1 MHATGPVTLA
11 TPVEHR
17 GDLPTEADIVVI
29 GGGVAG
35 VTTAL
40 YAARSGARVVL
51 CEKGRIAGEQSSRN
65 WGWIRQQGRDP
76 DEIPLV
82 MQSVRLWQD
91 LSRDTNGALGFQ
103 QTGTL
108 YFASD
113 AKTLAAYAGWAAT
126 AADLGLD
133 SRMLSTA
140 DLAEMLP
147 DANAG
152 WTGALWTPS
161 DARAEPWVAVPEL
174 ARLAARE
181 GVTIRE
187 DCAVRALDMDGGT
200 ITGVIT
206 EAGPIRAPRVVLA
219 GGAWSATLLRNHG
232 VDLPQ
237 LSVRATVGATDPL
250 PEVFAGQGVDDRF
263 AFRRRAD
270 GGYSLAPSFD
280 HDFYLGPSAFRHWR
294 GFWPSFRRD
303 ILSTNLRPASPR
315 GFPDSWTTPRR
326 WLSDAPSPFERMRV
340 LDPPPS
346 QRFARRMVQQFA
358 DAFPSLGPVA
368 LRKSWAGMI
377 DCLPDMIPVIDRV
390 GPLPGLVLLTGL
402 SGHGFGIGPAVG
414 RAAAALALD
423 QTPDHDLSPFRFA
436 RFTDGTQ
443 RAAFHL

>member
-1 MHATGPVTLA
+1 MQVSGPVTLA

-17 GDLPTEADIVVI
+17 SVLPNDADLVVI

-40 YAARSGARVVL
+40 YAARAGARVVL

-82 MQSVRLWQD
+82 MQAIELWHD
-91 LSRDTNGALGFQ
+91 LSSQTNEGVGLQ

-108 YFASD
+108 YFARD
-113 AKTLAAYAGWAAT
+113 EPTLASYRDWLDRAAGH
-126 AADLGLD
+126 GLD
-133 SRMLSTA
+133 SRMLSRDELTR
-140 DLAEMLP
+140 MLP
-147 DANAG
+147 DAAAD

-161 DARAEPWVAVPEL
+161 DCRAEPWIAVPAL
-174 ARLAARE
+174 ARLAVRE

-187 DCAVRALDMDGGT
+187 ECAVRALDIQNGAVVGA
-200 ITGVIT
+200 VT
-206 EAGPIRAPRVVLA
+206 EAGRVRAPRVVLA
-219 GGAWSATLLRNHG
+219 GGAWSSLLLRNHG

-237 LSVRATVGATDPL
+237 LSVRATVGATEPL

-280 HDFYLGPSAFRHWR
+280 HDFYVGPAALRNWR

-303 ILSTNLRPASPR
+303 ILSTNLRPFAPR
-315 GFPDSWTTPRR
+315 DYPDAWRTARR
-326 WLSDAPSPFERMRV
+326 WSVHDKSPFERMRV
-340 LDPPPS
+340 LDPAPS
-346 QRFARRMVQQFA
+346 QRFARRMAA
-358 DAFPSLGPVA
+358 DFGAAFPGLGPVR
-368 LRKSWAGMI
+368 LRKAWAGMI

-402 SGHGFGIGPAVG
+402 SGHGFGIGPAAG

-423 QTPDHDLSPFRFA
+423 RTPDHDLSPFRFA